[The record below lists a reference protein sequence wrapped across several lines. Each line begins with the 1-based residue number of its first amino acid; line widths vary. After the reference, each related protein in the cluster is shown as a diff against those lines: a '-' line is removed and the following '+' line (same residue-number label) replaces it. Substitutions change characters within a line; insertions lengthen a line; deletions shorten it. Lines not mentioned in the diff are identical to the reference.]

1 VEIARNLKVDSVLRL
16 EPTKPVCLVAS
27 DTVADAVEVMRRH
40 QIGCVLVITAEGKL
54 AGIFTER
61 DLLRRVVVPGLPLS
75 SPITEVMTPSPV
87 TASPAEPIAQAVG
100 RMQEGT
106 FRHLPVVSESGSPLG
121 VLSAKRVVHYL
132 VEHFPSTVCCLPPD
146 PNVYP
151 SEREG
156 A

>member
-1 VEIARNLKVDSVLRL
+1 MELARNLKVESVLRL
-16 EPTKPVCLVAS
+16 HPTTPVCLVAS

-40 QIGCVLVITAEGKL
+40 GIGCVLVISPDGRL
-54 AGIFTER
+54 AGLFTER

-75 SPITEVMTPSPV
+75 APITSVMTRSPV
-87 TASPAEPIAQAVG
+87 TASPTEPIARAVA
-100 RMQEGT
+100 RMQRGT
-106 FRHLPVVSESGSPLG
+106 FRHLPVVSESGAPLG

-132 VEHFPSTVCCLPPD
+132 VEHFPSTVCCMPPD